1 MMTVMSD
8 NVFLLKLN
16 AKELCEKINIS
27 SSLLLDHL
35 REHGVI
41 TQHEDEYIRVRDS
54 F

>member
-1 MMTVMSD
+1 MMTALSD

-27 SSLLLDHL
+27 SSLVLDHL
-35 REHGVI
+35 RKHGVI
-41 TQHEDEYIRVRDS
+41 TQHEDEHIRVRDT